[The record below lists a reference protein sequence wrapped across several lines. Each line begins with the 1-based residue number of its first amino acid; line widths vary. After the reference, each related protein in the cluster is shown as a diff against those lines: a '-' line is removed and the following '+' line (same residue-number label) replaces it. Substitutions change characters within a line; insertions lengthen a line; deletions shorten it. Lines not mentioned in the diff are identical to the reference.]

1 MPRQSKSATPRKKA
15 AAPKR
20 ARKAAAGKAQAPSAG
35 RRLRIRQV
43 KSGIGHPSTYRRSLE
58 ALGLKHH
65 QDEIVVTDSPS
76 VQGML
81 RKLHHL
87 VRVVGEEK

>member
-1 MPRQSKSATPRKKA
+1 MPRQSKTAATKKKA

-20 ARKAAAGKAQAPSAG
+20 ARKPSGKAEGAG

-65 QDEIVVTDSPS
+65 QHEIVVTDSPS

-87 VRVVGEEK
+87 VRVVGEES